1 MRGESWDGFG
11 RSASFLIL
19 LLLTQTCGSRFLYLI
34 TISPDCTLLGFL
46 EHCFSYIFLDFF
58 LFTFSFLQGFFLWF
72 LLPIW
77 FLFKFQST
85 YFLLFFF
92 SHLFCPHFLCTFGL
106 LDQAGRS
113 YLPVMISGF
122 VMRSCAYSNT
132 HNCTKKKTLAS
143 PFLLRSGLVWRW
155 RLFPYLLEG
164 FGITNPSEGMG
175 LGRLPFCWLWEG
187 WWVVVV
193 RDHWARRINAWTRNL

>member
-132 HNCTKKKTLAS
+132 HNCTKKKNTCFSFPPEVGIGVEVEVVSLPVGRIWNHQSQWGYGARKVT
-143 PFLLRSGLVWRW
+143 FLLALRRLVGCGGTGS
-155 RLFPYLLEG
+155 L
-164 FGITNPSEGMG
+164 S
-175 LGRLPFCWLWEG
+175 
-187 WWVVVV
+187 
-193 RDHWARRINAWTRNL
+193 